1 MLRLLTALLIC
12 CFPVAVQASSLPS
25 FPFVTVS
32 GESERG
38 VMPDEA
44 VITFQIVTFH
54 EKSENASAQLN
65 RTTRQALEVFA
76 DHNIPDRAITSYE
89 ISKNEV
95 RERDSSYNQLGIIG
109 YQFRRNFQ
117 VEIADLDKY
126 SAIVLALLD
135 IDYLTFQQSSFDSSQ
150 RQEVELELI
159 AEAAAAAKQKA
170 EQMAQGL
177 GVTIDSVFAFNDT
190 GSFEEFFATFG
201 LNRAVYADMQQ
212 MRTSAPPPSV
222 DQELFIPE
230 SIRIYKRVNVIYK
243 VQP

>member
-1 MLRLLTALLIC
+1 MFRLIFAALLC
-12 CFPVAVQASSLPS
+12 CVPLVATASSLPS

-44 VITFQIVTFH
+44 ILTFQIVTFH
-54 EKSENASAQLN
+54 AESEQASAQLN
-65 RTTRQALEVFA
+65 RTTREALQVLA
-76 DHNIPDRAITSYE
+76 DNDIPDRAITSYE

-117 VEIADLDKY
+117 VELVDLDKY
-126 SAIVLALLD
+126 SAVVLALLD
-135 IDYLTFQQSSFDSSQ
+135 IDHLTFQHSSFDSSQ
-150 RQEVELELI
+150 RQAVELELI
-159 AEAAAAAKQKA
+159 AEAAAAAKEKA

-177 GVTIDSVFAFNDT
+177 GVSIDSVFAFNDT

-201 LNRAVYADMQQ
+201 LNQTVYSEMR

-243 VQP
+243 INP